1 MFSKRCAF
9 VMGVVLV
16 SIAITFA
23 QSNVAQPATI
33 SSVEAKS
40 LVQSVLKNRNI
51 HLSEKYCELETLD
64 RDGKPFVANYYTFGA
79 SCDYPHTA
87 ATTPF
92 GIYVVS
98 PRTGD
103 VWEFNTCEQFRVKS
117 ESFCRL
123 LLLRVSGCDGKCAEG
138 IARSAVAISRR
149 PSPSL
154 LLRTSLRRL
163 ACAGTAAPS
172 TPGWFPSAAR
182 TPA

>member
-103 VWEFNTCEQFRVKS
+103 VWEFNTCEQF
-117 ESFCRL
+117 SFPALIRIQKDIK
-123 LLLRVSGCDGKCAEG
+123 RRTGNTDIAEAKYREQTGCDTERGSSKK
-138 IARSAVAISRR
+138 
-149 PSPSL
+149 
-154 LLRTSLRRL
+154 
-163 ACAGTAAPS
+163 
-172 TPGWFPSAAR
+172 
-182 TPA
+182 